1 MSASFFPSSTSS
13 PSRAWKPLC
22 SPNLLPMNPNLHRFK
37 IPSSSSPP
45 PAFTITGLPS
55 STAPVLKKR
64 KRYRRILPGEAEGI
78 VQEMR
83 FVAMRLRD
91 NAGDKEKQEEESS
104 NGGEE
109 TWQPSMEGFLKY
121 LVDSKLVFETIE
133 RIVDESTDVA
143 TCKNLVEEAGIIVL
157 VPFCILVREQNGKFL
172 FSCSDLESS
181 LLCLPSFSFIYFF
194 EIDGNK
200 ILHLALLGKDP
211 KQPDEVYFRKTGLER
226 ASSLSK
232 DLEWLSK
239 REIIPQPSN
248 PGTTYAK
255 YLSQLAENNVPS
267 FLCHFYNIYF
277 AHITGGQEIG
287 KKVCSM
293 LLEGSELEFYK
304 WDGDANKS
312 LKDVRDNLNNLGEHW
327 TREEKN
333 TCLKEAA
340 KSFRYLG
347 QIVRLIIL

>member
-1 MSASFFPSSTSS
+1 MSASSFPSSTSS
-13 PSRAWKPLC
+13 PSRAWRSLC
-22 SPNLLPMNPNLHRFK
+22 SPNLLPLNPKLHRFK

-45 PAFTITGLPS
+45 PAFTVTGLPS

-64 KRYRRILPGEAEGI
+64 KRYRRLFPGETEGI

-91 NAGDKEKQEEESS
+91 DAGGKEKQEEESS
-104 NGGEE
+104 DGGEE
-109 TWQPSMEGFLKY
+109 TWQPTKEGFLKY

-143 TCKNLVEEAGIIVL
+143 K
-157 VPFCILVREQNGKFL
+157 
-172 FSCSDLESS
+172 
-181 LLCLPSFSFIYFF
+181 
-194 EIDGNK
+194 
-200 ILHLALLGKDP
+200 
-211 KQPDEVYFRKTGLER
+211 VYFRKTGLER
-226 ASSLSK
+226 ASNLSK

-287 KKVCSM
+287 KKVSSM

-304 WDGDANKS
+304 WDSDANKS
-312 LKDVRDNLNNLGEHW
+312 LKDVRDNLNKLGEHW

>member
-143 TCKNLVEEAGIIVL
+143 K
-157 VPFCILVREQNGKFL
+157 
-172 FSCSDLESS
+172 
-181 LLCLPSFSFIYFF
+181 
-194 EIDGNK
+194 
-200 ILHLALLGKDP
+200 
-211 KQPDEVYFRKTGLER
+211 VYFRKTGLER

>member
-22 SPNLLPMNPNLHRFK
+22 SPNLLPMNPKLHRFK

-45 PAFTITGLPS
+45 PSFTITGLPS

-143 TCKNLVEEAGIIVL
+143 K
-157 VPFCILVREQNGKFL
+157 
-172 FSCSDLESS
+172 
-181 LLCLPSFSFIYFF
+181 
-194 EIDGNK
+194 
-200 ILHLALLGKDP
+200 
-211 KQPDEVYFRKTGLER
+211 VYFRKTGLER